1 MNKMKLL
8 LILVMVLV
16 SGLAASNYAWAT
28 SSTGF
33 RTVGDDIFDD
43 WDISRTRATGA
54 DGFYQI
60 SEKGF
65 RPVIALESLGEEAD
79 IAYGMGEQ
87 MAGKYPDRVQ
97 RAEKIFYYVR
107 DRVRYTPDID
117 QFQHDEFAQNAD
129 ELADRIAQNGFA
141 HGDCEDS
148 AVLLAVMYQG
158 AGYRSA
164 IAVAP
169 GHTAAMVYLPEYK
182 KGSPFKMNGE
192 EGWIWAEATGGK
204 NPLGWVGKEFI
215 NEELY
220 AYEIKEERVTRAEP
234 TEAPATIITGEG
246 GGGGSASFP
255 VPFFSI
261 IFFLWFIPRLF
272 RRRAR

>member
-8 LILVMVLV
+8 LILIMVLV

-141 HGDCEDS
+141 YGDCEDS
-148 AVLLAVMYQG
+148 AVLLVVMYQG

-182 KGSPFKMNGE
+182 KGSIFNMNGE
-192 EGWIWAEATGGK
+192 EGWVWAEATGRN
-204 NPLGWVGKEFI
+204 NPLGWVDKDLIDDDLF
-215 NEELY
+215 
-220 AYEIKEERVTRAEP
+220 AYEIKDERVTRTLP
-234 TEAPATIITGEG
+234 TEAPATIVTS

-255 VPFFSI
+255 VPFFGI
-261 IFFLWFIPRLF
+261 IMYIIWWI
-272 RRRAR
+272 AKYCVD